1 MPAKPHES
9 SGSILEVEC
18 SACKAKTV
26 HQVLAAFAN
35 SKGDEILWVENIFQI
50 IQCRRCE
57 NISFRTESFCLE
69 NAEPEIHL
77 YPSGESV

>member
-1 MPAKPHES
+1 MSAQPHES
-9 SGSILEVEC
+9 AGSILEVEC

-26 HQVLAAFAN
+26 HQVLAAFAS

-57 NISFRTESFCLE
+57 NISFRAESFCSE
-69 NAEPEIHL
+69 NAEPEIRL
-77 YPSGESV
+77 YPNKASG